1 MAQYLRPRR
10 GKKTTAI
17 AEDIVLARGEFF
29 LENPETG
36 TGTGFGNI
44 KIGDGETVY
53 SQLPYFINGSTPGT
67 AYAICSTDPAV
78 KDKTAI
84 VQNTA
89 TWELQT
95 GTIVYVKFDYT
106 NTYEATNAS
115 PVTLNVNN
123 TGAKNIYAD
132 GTANPTGTNITFFGR
147 ANYVNCYLYNGSF
160 WIWMGSST
168 DNNTEY
174 SNATLGQCYG
184 TCTTP
189 TNTSTKSVVAA
200 DYSLTVGG
208 FIAVKFTNAVGADA
222 SMNINNKGTR
232 PIYYKATA
240 ITDGVILSGDTA
252 YFLFDGTNYNLLGT
266 DRGASVA
273 TTTMAGLMSAAD
285 KTKLNGIEEGHPSYN
300 STTGTP
306 SADQSPSFGGTFTVN
321 QISSDS
327 TGHVSANT
335 SRTITIPDATAT
347 TSSAGLMSA
356 ADKTKLNSISEGA
369 NEYVHPSYTARTSKP
384 TADATPSFGGTFQ
397 VSQFSSD
404 EYGHVSSMSDRTITI
419 PNAVATTSSAGLMS
433 AADKTKLDGLASNV
447 YGVCGTAAGT
457 AAKTVTPSNTN
468 WALNIGAM
476 AIIKFTY
483 ANTATSATLNI
494 NSTGAKAIY
503 YEGAAIASGVIEAG
517 DTCVFVYTGSN
528 WLLIAI
534 DTNTDGDFGSTD

>member
-44 KIGDGETVY
+44 KIGDGTTPY
-53 SQLPYFINGSTPGT
+53 SELPYFINGSTPGT

-78 KDKTAI
+78 KDKTAT

-89 TWELQT
+89 TWELQP

-266 DRGASVA
+266 DRGASIA

-285 KTKLNGIEEGHPSYN
+285 KTKLNGIEEGATNYTHPSYN

-335 SRTITIPDATAT
+335 SRTITIPDAT
-347 TSSAGLMSA
+347 
-356 ADKTKLNSISEGA
+356 
-369 NEYVHPSYTARTSKP
+369 
-384 TADATPSFGGTFQ
+384 
-397 VSQFSSD
+397 
-404 EYGHVSSMSDRTITI
+404 
-419 PNAVATTSSAGLMS
+419 ATTSSAGLMS